1 MQRVESL
8 AELARLGVAEVDAV
22 ADLQLGGRRPEQRR
36 LHLAGSLLG
45 VELEARR
52 QPRSGQPGGV
62 AAARGEVAAAE
73 RGRDPRRGLADDRQR
88 EPRRRGQREAAV
100 VVEEGGGVEARPGGD
115 LGDGVLGRGQ
125 LEAPGAAPVDD
136 PELGELG
143 DRGDDRSPPLGEL
156 GGRAPLHEP
165 DRPAAQAPAR
175 RLVADAGDLALVGH
189 QRGEVELR
197 APVDLLRQGDGLL
210 DGVDRG
216 ALRPRLD
223 PAAEGPPARIDV
235 DADPD
240 RSRPGAENRLDRVEV
255 LDAVDH
261 HDRRLAGV
269 GGRAQ
274 RQLAEGAG
282 VGGRVGEQQVLVA
295 VLGEPERL
303 RQGVGHQP
311 GEALVGGE
319 DPLEDG
325 AAAHRLARD
334 PDRLRPCPPQHL
346 LRVRP
351 HRIEVD
357 ERERRLH
364 LGENLLVHARGTG
377 WVPSSRVRAN
387 PPARTRAKEAAVS
400 CSRPERWPSG

>member
-1 MQRVESL
+1 MPPPLTIPSSANSEI
-8 AELARLGVAEVDAV
+8 
-22 ADLQLGGRRPEQRR
+22 
-36 LHLAGSLLG
+36 
-45 VELEARR
+45 
-52 QPRSGQPGGV
+52 
-62 AAARGEVAAAE
+62 
-73 RGRDPRRGLADDRQR
+73 
-88 EPRRRGQREAAV
+88 
-100 VVEEGGGVEARPGGD
+100 
-115 LGDGVLGRGQ
+115 
-125 LEAPGAAPVDD
+125 
-136 PELGELG
+136 
-143 DRGDDRSPPLGEL
+143 RGDDRSPPLGEL

-175 RLVADAGDLALVGH
+175 RLVADPGDLALVGH

-197 APVDLLRQGDGLL
+197 APVDLLRKGDRLL

-223 PAAEGPPARIDV
+223 PAAEGPPARVDV

-269 GGRAQ
+269 GGGAQ

-282 VGGRVGEQQVLVA
+282 VRGRVGEQQVLVA

-303 RQGVGHQP
+303 RQGEGHQP

-334 PDRLRPCPPQHL
+334 PDRLRPGAPQHL
-346 LRVRP
+346 LRVRA

-364 LGENLLVHARGTG
+364 LGENLLVDRVGLVG
-377 WVPSSRVRAN
+377 GRSSRRRA
-387 PPARTRAKEAAVS
+387 
-400 CSRPERWPSG
+400 